1 MNTVKEEKKGEIPS
15 WRERKEKG
23 EVNVTNKFSLYSL
36 IFGFSSF
43 LLRTRVV
50 LHIVSRSAVYILTP

>member
-36 IFGFSSF
+36 I
-43 LLRTRVV
+43 
-50 LHIVSRSAVYILTP
+50 